1 LTIVT
6 NIAKLVLDFLTN
18 KGAKK
23 METTD
28 REEEIAGLR
37 DLCSLEL
44 INLIIDL
51 RKDEGLDKIELYDQL
66 VQLTL
71 AQLSEY
77 VVDLRHWD
85 DK

>member
-1 LTIVT
+1 M
-6 NIAKLVLDFLTN
+6 K
-18 KGAKK
+18 
-23 METTD
+23 TTD

-51 RKDEGLDKIELYDQL
+51 RKDEGLDKVELYNQL